1 MNGYDY
7 KNLRKL
13 VPENQVDPVLN
24 ISKQKKRK
32 RVKDSPKVNL
42 GGVSKHFDGRDF
54 VGDDVGFNIGK
65 VVQQDQV
72 ADLTKQVAHTK
83 KEKEKKSKENRRIWL
98 IKLTLLTLLNK
109 SMLTML
115 VKRNQIWV
123 LSIVEVMND
132 EKMTSFQILL
142 LQLKTSKLVA
152 KVF

>member
-83 KEKEKKSKENRRIWL
+83 KEKEKKARKIEG
-98 IKLTLLTLLNK
+98 
-109 SMLTML
+109 
-115 VKRNQIWV
+115 
-123 LSIVEVMND
+123 
-132 EKMTSFQILL
+132 FG
-142 LQLKTSKLVA
+142 
-152 KVF
+152 